1 MGHIPQW
8 GMHIVWYFFLG
19 GIAAGAYFVAA
30 LADVFGDDG
39 DKPVVRTGYLVA
51 LPLAVILPVFL
62 TLDLGTP
69 GRAFNMFLAFKLQ
82 SPMSVG
88 SWALLGFGLFAAAS
102 AALVVLED
110 RVPWASGVRRQVG
123 VAGALFGFFIA
134 SYTGVLLG
142 TTNRPFWGGSNLLG
156 ALFLASAASTGV
168 AAIVLLLQAR
178 GSLGSRLWERLRT
191 LDEVVLVLE
200 VVILAGFL
208 GLLGDASAPVISGRF
223 APIFWG
229 FLVLGLGVPFALQ
242 FGMTFFRGKV
252 PVTRG
257 TVTLSA
263 ALLLAG
269 GFALR
274 YLVVVAGQA

>member
-1 MGHIPQW
+1 MGHSPQW
-8 GMHIVWYFFLG
+8 GMEIVWYFFLG
-19 GIAAGAYFVAA
+19 GIAAGAYFIAA
-30 LADVFGDDG
+30 LADLMGDEG
-39 DKPVVRTGYLVA
+39 DRPVVNTGYLIA
-51 LPLAVILPVFL
+51 LPLAIVLPVLL

-69 GRAFNMFLAFKLQ
+69 GRAFNMFLRFELQ

-110 RVPWASGVRRQVG
+110 RLPWAPGVRKQVG
-123 VAGALFGFFIA
+123 LAGALFGFFIA

-191 LDEVVLVLE
+191 LDEVVLLLE
-200 VVILAGFL
+200 VILLAGFL
-208 GLLGDASAPVISGRF
+208 GLLGDASAPVITGPF
-223 APIFWG
+223 APIFWA
-229 FLVLGLGVPFALQ
+229 FLILGVAVPFALQ
-242 FGMTFFRGKV
+242 FGMTFFHRKV
-252 PVTRG
+252 PATRG
-257 TVTLSA
+257 TIALSA
-263 ALLLAG
+263 ALLLLG